1 MPKRAE
7 KRKKS
12 PEKEAEKIKEILSK
26 IKEIKTLDVSTE
38 QKTNVSALE
47 KEVKEKD
54 LIFDQS
60 LPPSASTSS
69 IETNIT
75 LHPTTAP
82 PQNEEELLRS
92 TTQFQ
97 REDQRNFSQSI
108 SYNQPNPYQQ
118 QNTQRPYQTS
128 AASAPQLRSPNQNQ
142 PMRQVESSNSF
153 QSRQNLTLSPS
164 NSQTVNMINELE
176 SPSIQREIPQ
186 QDSRYS
192 YKEKS
197 LPDASKRRR
206 DMF

>member
-1 MPKRAE
+1 MAKRV
-7 KRKKS
+7 KTNKKT
-12 PEKEAEKIKEILSK
+12 AEKIKETKSK
-26 IKEIKTLDVSTE
+26 IKEIKTLDVSTK
-38 QKTNVSALE
+38 QKTNISALE

-54 LIFDQS
+54 LVFDQS
-60 LPPSASTSS
+60 PSLSASTSS
-69 IETNIT
+69 IETNMT
-75 LHPTTAP
+75 LRPTTALS
-82 PQNEEELLRS
+82 QNEEEIPRS

-108 SYNQPNPYQQ
+108 SYNQQNPYQQ
-118 QNTQRPYQTS
+118 QNTQRSYQTS

-142 PMRQVESSNSF
+142 PTRQVESSSSF

-164 NSQTVNMINELE
+164 NSQTENMINELE
-176 SPSIQREIPQ
+176 SSSIQREIPQ